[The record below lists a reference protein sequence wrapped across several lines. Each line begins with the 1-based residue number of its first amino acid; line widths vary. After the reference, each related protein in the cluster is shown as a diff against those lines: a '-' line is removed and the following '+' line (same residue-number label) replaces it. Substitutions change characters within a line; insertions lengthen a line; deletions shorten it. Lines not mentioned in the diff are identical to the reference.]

1 MKDAAVADTR
11 NFALVGHAADGKTS
25 LGEAL
30 LWKAGAIPAL
40 GSVTAGAAALTTL
53 PEEKER
59 QGASVSTAVFGF
71 DWQGKHFTLVDTPGD
86 PNFQSDG
93 QIALQALDAAV
104 LVVSAVDGAKVGT
117 ERMWRSASELG
128 LPVLAFANGMDRDRA
143 DFDAAVASLAKM
155 EVKPVVVTIPIGAG
169 PDFKGVVDVL
179 AMRAHGESGT
189 SDVPADLTDEA
200 RDAHAHLVEAV
211 AECDDALLEK
221 YLESGELSADEVRD
235 GLLAG
240 VRDGKLVPV
249 FAGSAARG
257 LGVDALLQALA
268 TLLPAPGVARSFG
281 ATPLAG
287 GEAKPLEARADGPF
301 AAIVFKTV
309 VDRFQGLLS
318 VFRVVSGTIHH
329 DTPIVNAT
337 TGTKQRLGKLHLM
350 RGHEHVEVPEAGPGD
365 IVAVAKLKDVHT
377 GHALTGEKNGVQL
390 AAIPIPKGVLSYA
403 IAAKTKADED
413 KLFTSLAR
421 LVEEDPTLHVDR
433 DPNTGQFLL
442 TGMGELHIRIGAG
455 RLKRMF
461 NLEIDLTRPK
471 IPYRE
476 TITRKVENVE
486 GKLKKQTGGKG
497 MFGVCYLS
505 VEPMPRGGGFEFVDE
520 IVGGSIPRNLIPAVE
535 KGVLE
540 ALPHGPLAGFPVVD
554 IRVRCI
560 DGKHHPVD
568 SNEMAFKLAG
578 SFGFK
583 AATEQARPTVLEPV
597 MDVEVAIPDEHMGD
611 IIGDL
616 NSRRGRVQATE
627 SRGSGSV
634 IKAQVAMSEMLEYA
648 SVLTS
653 LTGGK
658 GSFHMDFSHYEEV
671 PAALRDKIVEEA
683 KAEAAKPESHH

>member
-1 MKDAAVADTR
+1 MKDVAAADTR
-11 NFALVGHAADGKTS
+11 NFALVGHSTDGKTS
-25 LGEAL
+25 LGEAI
-30 LWKAGAIPAL
+30 LWKAGAIAAL
-40 GSVTAGAAALTTL
+40 GNVTTGGAALTTL

-59 QGASVSTAVFGF
+59 QGASVSTAVYGF
-71 DWQGKHFTLVDTPGD
+71 DWQGRHLTLVDTPGD
-86 PNFQSDG
+86 PSFQSDG
-93 QIALQALDAAV
+93 QIAMQALDAAV
-104 LVVSAVDGAKVGT
+104 LVISAVDGAKVGT
-117 ERMWRSASELG
+117 ERMWRTARELG
-128 LPVLAFANGMDRDRA
+128 IPVLAFVNGMDRERA
-143 DFDAAVASLAKM
+143 DFDAAVASLAKL
-155 EVKPVVVTIPIGAG
+155 EAKPVVLSIPIGSSAN
-169 PDFKGVVDVL
+169 FAGVVDVL
-179 AMRAHGESGT
+179 AMQAFYESGPAE
-189 SDVPADLTDEA
+189 VPADLAAPANE
-200 RDAHAHLVEAV
+200 AHAHLVEAV
-211 AECDDALLEK
+211 AECDDTLLEK
-221 YLESGELSADEVRD
+221 YLESGELSADEVRA

-240 VRDGKLVPV
+240 VRHAKLVPV
-249 FAGSAARG
+249 FAGSALRA
-257 LGVDALLQALA
+257 LGVESLLRAIS
-268 TLLPAPGVARSFG
+268 TLLPSPVDARSWTATDLATG
-281 ATPLAG
+281 AEHALAV
-287 GEAKPLEARADGPF
+287 APDGPF

-318 VFRVVSGTIHH
+318 VFRVVSGTIQH
-329 DTPIVNAT
+329 DTAIVNAT
-337 TGTKQRLGKLHLM
+337 TGTKQRLGKLHLL
-350 RGHEHVEVPEAGPGD
+350 RGHDHIEVPEAGPGD
-365 IVAVAKLKDVHT
+365 VVAVAKLKDVHT
-377 GHALTGEKNGVQL
+377 GHALTGEKGGVQL
-390 AAIPIPKGVLSYA
+390 ASIPIPKGALSYA
-403 IAAKTKADED
+403 IAAKSKADED

-442 TGMGELHIRIGAG
+442 TGMGELHIRISAG

-461 NLEIDLTRPK
+461 NLEIELSRPK

-505 VEPMPRGGGFEFVDE
+505 VEPLPRGAGFEFVDE

-540 ALPHGPLAGFPVVD
+540 GLPHGPLAGFPVVD

-560 DGKHHPVD
+560 DGKHHAVD

-583 AATEQARPTVLEPV
+583 AATEQARPTLLEPV
-597 MDVEVAIPDEHMGD
+597 MDVEVAIPDESMGD
-611 IIGDL
+611 VIGDL

-634 IKAQVAMSEMLEYA
+634 IKARVAMSEMLEYA
-648 SVLTS
+648 SILTS

-683 KAEAAKPESHH
+683 RAAAAKAESHH

>member
-1 MKDAAVADTR
+1 MKDVAAADTR
-11 NFALVGHAADGKTS
+11 NFALVGHSTDGKTS
-25 LGEAL
+25 LGEAI
-30 LWKAGAIPAL
+30 LWKAGAIATL
-40 GSVTAGAAALTTL
+40 GNVTTGGAALTTL

-59 QGASVSTAVFGF
+59 QGASVSTAVYGF
-71 DWQGKHFTLVDTPGD
+71 DWQGKHLTLVDTPGD
-86 PNFQSDG
+86 PSFQSDG
-93 QIALQALDAAV
+93 QIAMQALDAAV
-104 LVVSAVDGAKVGT
+104 LVISAVDGAKVGT
-117 ERMWRSASELG
+117 ERMWRTARGLG
-128 LPVLAFANGMDRDRA
+128 IPVLAFVNGMDRERA
-143 DFDAAVASLAKM
+143 DFDAAVASLAKL
-155 EVKPVVVTIPIGAG
+155 EAKPVVLSIPIGSSAN
-169 PDFKGVVDVL
+169 FAGVVDVL
-179 AMRAHGESGT
+179 AMQAFYESGPAE
-189 SDVPADLTDEA
+189 VPADLAAPANE
-200 RDAHAHLVEAV
+200 AHAHLVEAV
-211 AECDDALLEK
+211 AECDDTLLEK
-221 YLESGELSADEVRD
+221 YLESGELSADEVRA

-240 VRDGKLVPV
+240 VRHAKLVPV
-249 FAGSAARG
+249 FAGSALRA
-257 LGVDALLQALA
+257 LGVESLLRAIS
-268 TLLPAPGVARSFG
+268 TLLPSPVDARSWTATDLATG
-281 ATPLAG
+281 AEHALAV
-287 GEAKPLEARADGPF
+287 APDGPF

-318 VFRVVSGTIHH
+318 VFRVVSGTIQH
-329 DTPIVNAT
+329 DTAIVNAT
-337 TGTKQRLGKLHLM
+337 TGTKQRLGKLHLL
-350 RGHEHVEVPEAGPGD
+350 RGHDHIEVPEAGPGD
-365 IVAVAKLKDVHT
+365 VVAVAKLKDVHT
-377 GHALTGEKNGVQL
+377 GHALTGEKGGVQL
-390 AAIPIPKGVLSYA
+390 ASIPIPKGALSYA
-403 IAAKTKADED
+403 IAAKSKADED

-442 TGMGELHIRIGAG
+442 TGMGELHIRISAG

-461 NLEIDLTRPK
+461 NLEIELSRPK

-505 VEPMPRGGGFEFVDE
+505 VEPLPRGAGFEFVDE

-540 ALPHGPLAGFPVVD
+540 GLPHGPLAGFPVVD

-560 DGKHHPVD
+560 DGKHHAVD

-583 AATEQARPTVLEPV
+583 AATEQARPTLLEPV
-597 MDVEVAIPDEHMGD
+597 MDVEVAIPDESMGD
-611 IIGDL
+611 VIGDL

-634 IKAQVAMSEMLEYA
+634 VKARVAMSEMLEYA
-648 SVLTS
+648 SILTS

-683 KAEAAKPESHH
+683 RAAAAKAESHH

>member
-1 MKDAAVADTR
+1 
-11 NFALVGHAADGKTS
+11 
-25 LGEAL
+25 
-30 LWKAGAIPAL
+30 
-40 GSVTAGAAALTTL
+40 VTTGGAALTTL

-59 QGASVSTAVFGF
+59 QGASVSTAVYGF
-71 DWQGKHFTLVDTPGD
+71 DWQGKHLTLVDTPGD
-86 PNFQSDG
+86 PSFQSDG
-93 QIALQALDAAV
+93 QIAMQALDAAV
-104 LVVSAVDGAKVGT
+104 LVISAVDGAKVGT
-117 ERMWRSASELG
+117 ERMWRTARELG
-128 LPVLAFANGMDRDRA
+128 IPVLAFVNGMDRERA
-143 DFDAAVASLAKM
+143 DFDAAVASLAKL
-155 EVKPVVVTIPIGAG
+155 EAKPVVLSIPIGSSAN
-169 PDFKGVVDVL
+169 FAGVVDVL
-179 AMRAHGESGT
+179 TMQAFYESGPAE
-189 SDVPADLTDEA
+189 VPADLAAPANE
-200 RDAHAHLVEAV
+200 AHAHLVEAV
-211 AECDDALLEK
+211 AECDDTLLEK
-221 YLESGELSADEVRD
+221 YLESGELSADEVSA

-240 VRDGKLVPV
+240 VRQAKLVPV
-249 FAGSAARG
+249 FAGSALRA
-257 LGVDALLQALA
+257 LGVESLLRAIS
-268 TLLPAPGVARSFG
+268 TLLPSPVDARSWTATDLATG
-281 ATPLAG
+281 AEHALAV
-287 GEAKPLEARADGPF
+287 APDGPF

-318 VFRVVSGTIHH
+318 VFRVVSGTIGH
-329 DTPIVNAT
+329 DTAIVNAT
-337 TGTKQRLGKLHLM
+337 TGTKQRLGKLHLL
-350 RGHEHVEVPEAGPGD
+350 RGHDHIEVPEAGPGD
-365 IVAVAKLKDVHT
+365 VVAVAKLKDVHT
-377 GHALTGEKNGVQL
+377 GHALTGEKGGVQL
-390 AAIPIPKGVLSYA
+390 ASIPIPRGALSYA
-403 IAAKTKADED
+403 IAAKSKADED

-442 TGMGELHIRIGAG
+442 TGMGELHIRISAG

-461 NLEIDLTRPK
+461 NLEIELSRPK

-505 VEPMPRGGGFEFVDE
+505 VEPLPRGAGFEFVDE

-540 ALPHGPLAGFPVVD
+540 GLPHGPLAGFPVVD

-560 DGKHHPVD
+560 DGKHHAVD

-583 AATEQARPTVLEPV
+583 AATEQARPTLLEPV
-597 MDVEVAIPDEHMGD
+597 MDVEVAIPDESMGD
-611 IIGDL
+611 VIGDL

-634 IKAQVAMSEMLEYA
+634 IKARVAMSEMLEYA
-648 SVLTS
+648 SILTS

-683 KAEAAKPESHH
+683 RAAAAKAESHH

>member
-1 MKDAAVADTR
+1 MKEVAVADTR
-11 NFALVGHAADGKTS
+11 NFALVGHSADGKTS
-25 LGEAL
+25 LGEAI
-30 LWKAGAIPAL
+30 LWKAGAIAAL
-40 GSVTAGAAALTTL
+40 GNVTAGTAALTTL

-59 QGASVSTAVFGF
+59 QGASVSTSVYGF
-71 DWQGKHFTLVDTPGD
+71 DWQGKHVTLVDTPGD
-86 PNFQSDG
+86 PNFQADG
-93 QIALQALDAAV
+93 QISLAALDAAV
-104 LVVSAVDGAKVGT
+104 LVVSAGEGAKVGS
-117 ERMWRSASELG
+117 ERMWRTAAELG
-128 LPVLAFANGMDRDRA
+128 MPVVAFVNGMDRDRA
-143 DFDAAVASLAKM
+143 DFDATVASLAKIGA
-155 EVKPVVVTIPIGAG
+155 KPVVLGLPIGQGAR
-169 PDFKGVVDVL
+169 FAGVVDLL
-179 AMRAHGESGT
+179 AMKAYRESGAG
-189 SDVPADLTDEA
+189 DIPADVADAA
-200 RDAHAHLVEAV
+200 RDARGQLVEAV

-221 YLESGELSADEVRD
+221 YLEAGELADDEVRR

-240 VRDGKLVPV
+240 VRQAKIVPV
-249 FAGSAARG
+249 IAGSAARA
-257 LGVDALLQALA
+257 LGVDVLLGAVA
-268 TLLPAPGVARSFG
+268 ELLPSPI
-281 ATPLAG
+281 
-287 GEAKPLEARADGPF
+287 EARTWSGKDGSGAEKQAEPTPDAPF
-301 AAIVFKTV
+301 AAIVFKSV
-309 VDRFQGLLS
+309 IDRFQGLLS
-318 VFRVVSGTIHH
+318 VLRVVSGTLRP
-329 DTPIVNAT
+329 DTGIVDAT
-337 TGTKQRLGKLHLM
+337 TGNKVRVGKLHLL

-365 IVAVAKLKDVHT
+365 VVAVAKLKDVHT
-377 GHALTGEKNGVQL
+377 GHALAAEKNGLELPAL
-390 AAIPIPKGVLSYA
+390 AIPKGVLSYA
-403 IAAKTKADED
+403 IAAKQKADED

-433 DPNTGQFLL
+433 DPHTGQFLL
-442 TGMGELHIRIGAG
+442 TGMGELHIRIAAN

-461 NLEIDLTRPK
+461 NLEIELSRPK
-471 IPYRE
+471 VPYRE

-540 ALPHGPLAGFPVVD
+540 GLPHGPLAGFPVVD

-583 AATEQARPTVLEPV
+583 AATEQAKPTLLEPV

-634 IKAQVAMSEMLEYA
+634 IKAQVPMSEMLEYA

-658 GSFHMDFSHYEEV
+658 GAFHMDFSHYEEV
-671 PAALRDKIVEEA
+671 PAALRDRIVDEA
-683 KAEAAKPESHH
+683 KAQAAKAESHH

>member
-1 MKDAAVADTR
+1 MKDVAAADTR

-40 GSVTAGAAALTTL
+40 GNVSTGAGALTTL

-59 QGASVSTAVFGF
+59 QGASVTASVFGF
-71 DWQGKHFTLVDTPGD
+71 DWQGLHLTLVDTPGD
-86 PNFQSDG
+86 PNFQTEG
-93 QIALQALDAAV
+93 QIALHALDAAV
-104 LVVSAVDGAKVGT
+104 LVVSAADGAKVGT
-117 ERMWRSASELG
+117 ERMWRAAADLG
-128 LPVLAFANGMDRDRA
+128 LPVLAFANGLDRDRA
-143 DFDAAVASLAKM
+143 DFDTALESLAKIGAR
-155 EVKPVVVTIPIGAG
+155 PVALALPIGSGAA
-169 PDFKGVVDVL
+169 FHGVVDLL
-179 AMRAHGESGT
+179 AMRAVTDAGTGEIPSGQV
-189 SDVPADLTDEA
+189 DAAREA
-200 RDAHAHLVEAV
+200 RAHLVEAV
-211 AECDDALLEK
+211 AECDDTLLEH
-221 YLESGELSADEVRD
+221 YLEAGELDEDEMRR
-235 GLLAG
+235 GLVAG
-240 VRDGKLVPV
+240 VRAAKLVPV
-249 FAGSAARG
+249 FPGSAVKG
-257 LGVDALLQALA
+257 IGVELLLAALRD
-268 TLLPAPGVARSFG
+268 LLPS
-281 ATPLAG
+281 
-287 GEAKPLEARADGPF
+287 PLEARAWTSEDGSAAEPKPDAPF
-301 AAIVFKTV
+301 AAVVFKSV
-309 VDRFQGLLS
+309 IDRFQGLLS
-318 VFRVVSGTIHH
+318 VFRVVSGTLRA
-329 DTPIVNAT
+329 DTGILDAT
-337 TGTKQRLGKLHLM
+337 TGARVRVGKLHLL

-365 IVAVAKLKDVHT
+365 VVAVAKLKDVHT
-377 GHALTGEKNGVQL
+377 GHALCAEKNGARL
-390 AAIPIPKGVLSYA
+390 AAIPIPRGVLSYA
-403 IAAKTKADED
+403 IAAKVKGDED

-433 DPNTGQFLL
+433 DPHTGQFLL
-442 TGMGELHIRIGAG
+442 TGMGELHIRVAAG

-461 NLEIDLTRPK
+461 QIEIDLSRPK
-471 IPYRE
+471 VPYRE
-476 TITRKVENVE
+476 TITRRVENVE

-497 MFGVCYLS
+497 MFGVCYLT

-535 KGVLE
+535 KGVHE

-583 AATEQARPTVLEPV
+583 AATEQAKPTVLEPV

-627 SRGSGSV
+627 SRGSGAV
-634 IKAQVAMSEMLEYA
+634 IKAQVPMSEMLEYA

-658 GSFHMDFSHYEEV
+658 GAFHMDFSHYEDV
-671 PAALRDKIVEEA
+671 PAALRDKIVEDA
-683 KAEAAKPESHH
+683 RAEAAKAGSHHH